1 MSSDPEST
9 KPSRSRVLGG
19 YVVILA
25 MAVGLFLVVRHAGD
39 GLVAAFPNT
48 GHSAAPDHKVDA
60 LPHVLLALVVILVV
74 SRALGWCFRKI
85 RQPPVIGEV
94 IAGICLGP
102 SVLGLIAPGATQ
114 LVLPDAIAP
123 SLGVIAQIGVVL
135 FMFLV
140 GLELDT
146 SVLSKQSHAT
156 LFVSHASI
164 IVPFLLGSASALWIY
179 PRLGSS
185 DVPFVVF
192 ALFMGVS
199 MSVTAFPVLARIL
212 TDRGIQR
219 TSLGV
224 MALSCA
230 AIDDV
235 TAWCMLAFV
244 VSVATGGGAHG
255 GVLAGILP
263 TLVLTLAYGL
273 AVVFL
278 VRPFVVR
285 EARKLDLVST
295 IGKTATTQ
303 MFVALLVSA
312 LITEW
317 IGVHALFG
325 AFLLGA
331 VVPHDSR
338 LAKDLT
344 AKLED
349 VVTILFLPAFFAYTG
364 MRTQIGLVSG
374 VEAWMLCGGLV
385 VIACLGKI
393 GGSAFA
399 ARAVGLD
406 WRSAL
411 QIGLLMNTRG
421 LMALIVLNVGLDL
434 GVLSPKLFAMLVVMA
449 LVTTFATAPGLDL
462 LGTPEGERERRGV
475 RAG

>member
-1 MSSDPEST
+1 MHAP
-9 KPSRSRVLGG
+9 PSQAVTSRLRVLAG
-19 YVVILA
+19 YVLLLGIGI
-25 MAVGLFLVVRHAGD
+25 AVFLFIRHAGA
-39 GLVAAFPNT
+39 GLVAPEGPRHAFGGET
-48 GHSAAPDHKVDA
+48 KAKSDA

-74 SRALGWCFRKI
+74 SRALGWAFKKI
-85 RQPPVIGEV
+85 KQPAVIGEV

-102 SVLGLIAPGATQ
+102 SLLGHFAPQ
-114 LVLPDAIAP
+114 VSSFVLPDAIAP
-123 SLGVIAQIGVVL
+123 SLGVIAQVGVVL

-146 SVLSKQSHAT
+146 SVLGRQSHTT
-156 LFVSHASI
+156 LFISHASI
-164 IVPFLLGSASALWIY
+164 IVPFVLGGGAALWVY
-179 PRLGSS
+179 PELGTR

-212 TDRGIQR
+212 TDRGLQR
-219 TSLGV
+219 TRLGV
-224 MALSCA
+224 IALSCA

-235 TAWCMLAFV
+235 TAWCLLAFV
-244 VSVATGGGAHG
+244 VSVATSHSGHG
-255 GVLAGILP
+255 GILEGTLP
-263 TLVLTLAYGL
+263 TVGLTIAYGL
-273 AVVFL
+273 FVV
-278 VRPFVVR
+278 FVVR
-285 EARKLDLVST
+285 PLVVRAARKLDLAPS
-295 IGKTATTQ
+295 IGKGAVTS
-303 MFVALLVSA
+303 MFAALLVSA
-312 LITEW
+312 LVTEW

-331 VVPHDSR
+331 VVPHESR
-338 LAKDLT
+338 LARELT

-364 MRTQIGLVSG
+364 MRTEIGLVSG
-374 VEAWMLCGGLV
+374 ASAWIVCGVLV
-385 VIACLGKI
+385 VIACLGKV
-393 GGSAFA
+393 GGSAVA

-449 LVTTFATAPGLDL
+449 LVTTFATAPGLEL
-462 LGTPEGERERRGV
+462 LGAPADDEEGVPGLL
-475 RAG
+475 